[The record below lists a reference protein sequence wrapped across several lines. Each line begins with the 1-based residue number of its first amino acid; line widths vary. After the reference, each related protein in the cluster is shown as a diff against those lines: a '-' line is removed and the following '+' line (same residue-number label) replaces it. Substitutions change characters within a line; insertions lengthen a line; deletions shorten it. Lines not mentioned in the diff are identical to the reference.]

1 VYEKIYIFLKVFLD
15 FPIIKKEQGFEHP
28 NVAWLLSCGSEFLH
42 VCSLHHTAHLERFPV
57 PESINCFKLKKALYG
72 LKQSPR
78 EWYNNMNAFLH
89 LYILRDCMVNHAYT
103 IERRIMIWDFMHNI
117 IVC

>member
-28 NVAWLLSCGSEFLH
+28 NVAWLLGCGSEFLH
-42 VCSLHHTAHLERFPV
+42 VCPLHHTAHLERFPV

-78 EWYNNMNAFLH
+78 EWYNNMNAFLLSIH
-89 LYILRDCMVNHAYT
+89 FKRLYGESCLYYREEDNDMGLYA
-103 IERRIMIWDFMHNI
+103 
-117 IVC
+117 